1 MFGAK
6 SLTKTGAAMGHRIA
20 DIAKALGAEAFGDTS
35 LVIQTATEPATAGPD
50 DLALAMSP
58 AYGSALKNG
67 RARAAVIWPG
77 ADWQALGLE
86 AAIAVP
92 RARLA
97 MARLTGYL
105 DGQKIGGAG
114 VHPSAVVGPDVEIGD
129 DVGIGPF
136 VVIGAGAKIG
146 VGCRIGAHSSI
157 APGVV
162 IGPDCLVL
170 DGVRL
175 RRKVRIGARA
185 ILHPNVVIGADGFS
199 FVSEAE
205 SNVERARRDLGN
217 AEIVVPQDATWHRI
231 HSLGGVEIGDDVEI
245 GANSTVDA
253 GTIRPTRIGSGT
265 KIDNLV
271 QVGHNVIIGGD
282 CLISA
287 QAAIAGSAV
296 LGDRVVLGGKTGV
309 ADNITIGDDVVL
321 TGATIALSNV
331 PARRIMMGY
340 PAVPIATHIEIYK
353 AMRRL
358 PRILKDAAAKAK
370 LIQKVDKTD

>member
-1 MFGAK
+1 MKQGAR
-6 SLTKTGAAMGHRIA
+6 MGHTIA
-20 DIAKALGAEAFGDTS
+20 EIAKALGAEAFGDTS
-35 LVIQTATEPATAGPD
+35 LVVDGAAEPSSAKPG

-58 AYGSALKNG
+58 AYGEALTTSA
-67 RARAAVIWPG
+67 ARAAVVWPG
-77 ADWQALGLE
+77 ADWQGMGLE
-86 AAIAVP
+86 AAIVVP

-97 MARLTGYL
+97 MVRLTRYL
-105 DGQKIGGAG
+105 DDRKFGGG
-114 VHPSAVVGPDVEIGD
+114 GIHPSAVVGPDVEMGE

-136 VVIGAGAKIG
+136 AVIGVGAKIG
-146 VGCRIGAHSSI
+146 AGCRIGAHVSI
-157 APGVV
+157 APGVE
-162 IGPDCLVL
+162 IGAGSLIL

-175 RRKVRIGARA
+175 RRKVCIGARA
-185 ILHPNVVIGADGFS
+185 ILHPNAVIGADGFS
-199 FVSEAE
+199 FVTETE
-205 SNVERARRDLGN
+205 SNVERVRRDLGE
-217 AEIVVPQDATWHRI
+217 ADVVAPQDATWHRI

-271 QVGHNVIIGGD
+271 QVGHNVVIGHD

-287 QAAIAGSAV
+287 HSAIAGSAV
-296 LGDRVVLGGKTGV
+296 LGDRVVLGGKSGV
-309 ADNITIGDDVVL
+309 ADNITVGDDVVL

-358 PRILKDAAAKAK
+358 PRLLKAAAAGTK
-370 LIQKVDKTD
+370 LFQKTDKSD

>member
-1 MFGAK
+1 
-6 SLTKTGAAMGHRIA
+6 MGHKIA
-20 DIAKALGAEAFGDTS
+20 DIAKALGAEAFGDTT
-35 LVIQTATEPATAGPD
+35 LVVEGAAEPASAKPG

-58 AYGSALKNG
+58 AYGEAL
-67 RARAAVIWPG
+67 ARGAAKAAVVWSG

-86 AAIAVP
+86 AAIVVP

-97 MARLTGYL
+97 MARLTSYL
-105 DGQKIGGAG
+105 DDQKFGGAG
-114 VHPSAVVGPDVEIGD
+114 IHPTALVAPDAVIGD

-146 VGCRIGAHSSI
+146 EGSRIGAHVSI
-157 APGVV
+157 APGVEIGAGSV
-162 IGPDCLVL
+162 IL

-175 RRKVRIGARA
+175 RRKVRLGARA

-199 FVSEAE
+199 FVTELE
-205 SNVERARRDLGN
+205 SNVERVRRELGE
-217 AEIVVPQDATWHRI
+217 AEVVAPQDATWHRI

-271 QVGHNVIIGGD
+271 QVGHNVIIGRD
-282 CLISA
+282 CLVSA
-287 QAAIAGSAV
+287 HSAIAGSAV
-296 LGDRVVLGGKTGV
+296 LGDRVVLGGKSGV
-309 ADNITIGDDVVL
+309 ADNITVGDDVVL

-358 PRILKDAAAKAK
+358 PRFLKDAAAGTKLFQKA
-370 LIQKVDKTD
+370 DKSD

>member
-1 MFGAK
+1 MMNVK
-6 SLTKTGAAMGHRIA
+6 
-20 DIAKALGAEAFGDTS
+20 
-35 LVIQTATEPATAGPD
+35 VVAGC
-50 DLALAMSP
+50 LR
-58 AYGSALKNG
+58 NG
-67 RARAAVIWPG
+67 LI
-77 ADWQALGLE
+77 
-86 AAIAVP
+86 
-92 RARLA
+92 
-97 MARLTGYL
+97 
-105 DGQKIGGAG
+105 
-114 VHPSAVVGPDVEIGD
+114 
-129 DVGIGPF
+129 
-136 VVIGAGAKIG
+136 
-146 VGCRIGAHSSI
+146 
-157 APGVV
+157 
-162 IGPDCLVL
+162 
-170 DGVRL
+170 
-175 RRKVRIGARA
+175 
-185 ILHPNVVIGADGFS
+185 
-199 FVSEAE
+199 
-205 SNVERARRDLGN
+205 
-217 AEIVVPQDATWHRI
+217 
-231 HSLGGVEIGDDVEI
+231 EIGDDVEI
-245 GANSTVDA
+245 GANSSVDA

-370 LIQKVDKTD
+370 LTQKVDKSD

>member
-1 MFGAK
+1 
-6 SLTKTGAAMGHRIA
+6 MGHTIA
-20 DIAKALGAEAFGDTS
+20 EIAAALGAEAFGDTS
-35 LVIQTATEPATAGPD
+35 LVIKNAAEPAMAGTD

-58 AYGSALKNG
+58 AYGEALTGG
-67 RARAAVIWPG
+67 RARAAVVWPG

-86 AAIAVP
+86 AAIIVP

-97 MARLTGYL
+97 MARLTSFL
-105 DGQKIGGAG
+105 DERSFGGAG
-114 VHPSAVVGPDVEIGD
+114 IHPSAVVAPDVIVGD

-136 VVIGAGAKIG
+136 VVIGAGARIG
-146 VGCRIGAHSSI
+146 AGSRIGAHVSI
-157 APGVV
+157 APGAE
-162 IGPDCLVL
+162 IGANALIL
-170 DGVRL
+170 DGVRV

-185 ILHPNVVIGADGFS
+185 ILHPNVVIGSDGFS
-199 FVSEAE
+199 FVSETE

-217 AEIVVPQDATWHRI
+217 AEVVAPQDATWHRI

-253 GTIRPTRIGSGT
+253 GTIRPTRIGTGT

-271 QVGHNVIIGGD
+271 QVGHNVIIGRD

-287 QAAIAGSAV
+287 HSAIAGSAV
-296 LGDRVVLGGKTGV
+296 LGDRVVLGGKSGV
-309 ADNITIGDDVVL
+309 ADNITVGDDVVL

-340 PAVPIATHIEIYK
+340 PAVPIATHIAIYK

-358 PRILKDAAAKAK
+358 PRVLKEAAGGTK
-370 LIQKVDKTD
+370 LFQKSDKSD